1 MKKCPIIQKI
11 IVHRTMLGDF
21 LEKTINTLVMAGPV
35 PLLFVSPGIE
45 MSNMRAYFLMAVLFN
60 SLNSIFG
67 SLYWHEAIPIDH
79 GKLTS
84 SSR

>member
-21 LEKTINTLVMAGPV
+21 LEKTKNTLVMTGPV
-35 PLLFVSPGIE
+35 PLLFVFPGIE
-45 MSNMRAYFLMAVLFN
+45 ISNMRAYFLTAVLFN
-60 SLNSIFG
+60 SLSSISG
-67 SLYWHEAIPIDH
+67 SFYRHEAIPIDH

-84 SSR
+84 SIR